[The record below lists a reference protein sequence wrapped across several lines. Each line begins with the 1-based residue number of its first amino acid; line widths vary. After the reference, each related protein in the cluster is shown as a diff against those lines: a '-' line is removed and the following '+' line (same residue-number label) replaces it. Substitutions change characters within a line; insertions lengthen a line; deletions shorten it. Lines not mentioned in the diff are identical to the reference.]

1 MYPPSSPAENG
12 VSSAD
17 LLVSAIEEQRPI
29 VLILGQDAWSES
41 NDGDAVLVKALGR
54 LGRDRNSQRGWSTLL
69 GAEKLP
75 DEFYDWL
82 AERFARRVHPPSLEV
97 LTQLPW
103 SAVFT
108 SSLDPTLKGLLEGR
122 GRQPEVILT
131 ANETPPAARSRTSP
145 PLYHL
150 FSRAGEHDPA
160 ALPPA
165 SRPELNIRRARHV
178 VTLLNRVLE
187 TATTLGL
194 IVVDGFASGRDWLK
208 IDDLLGVLGD
218 AASPQVIWFGGQLHI
233 DGELA
238 EDFDAAVKSNRIV
251 VESRRLGTL
260 IAELRAL
267 DRLPDPMPPDAE
279 APGLISLDNGRS
291 LETTPEERLRVEAVA
306 SIVDDSWT
314 EFLAPLGEDS
324 EYATFRRFHGAVEG
338 PRLLVE
344 GVRRGFA
351 IERDFERQL
360 LRHVSTAITSHARI
374 DTPIIV
380 EGQSGTG
387 KSVALARAVVYAREQ
402 KRMPVLYAIGRIP
415 RSQEVSK
422 FCESAD
428 AAGASTT
435 FAGASTTL
443 IVCDANR
450 DVDDY
455 YDLLIGL
462 RSLGRR
468 VVVMGSQYRKGES
481 PGHRQYLGVEAPAF
495 LSDDERDKLHSLLG
509 PYLGGIPD
517 RDVLEK
523 EHFLALLYH
532 HLPASRARI
541 GAGLGAEAQSAAH
554 LIGRIAQPVVPSIT
568 LLRQR
573 IIESGVLSE
582 YPSLKDMPQEQ
593 SVSNSEEAAKRLID
607 FVMLAGSLSCAV
619 PVNLL
624 IRAVTKHG
632 HDLSLIIHL
641 FQNLDLFR
649 WKEDTLF
656 VGPRLTLEAEVLC
669 RYRFGGAD
677 AEAAG
682 FLELIGSVRGG
693 GIDGRRDERRFLLD
707 LLRQLGPD
715 GIRGERY
722 HSAYVRIARALTKLR
737 KKHGTVDAGLMI
749 QESTFRR
756 YAVRSPIVDESDCL
770 PLLEE
775 ARDVIQLALDG
786 VDDGSIDAP
795 RKTKDNLLVE
805 RATIY
810 GYLARNRAYAHGS
823 AEDTWSAYEA
833 ARTAVRKA
841 VSVTSAYYPL
851 DIGLW
856 TPSDLLKS
864 GALTE
869 LQQADLRADIYST
882 LDQVEP
888 ALLPPQ
894 QREKFHARQ
903 MKVGTVL
910 GDYDLTD
917 RAFSELKD
925 SGSTAGY
932 FLRARDLISCFSRDA
947 DIFDTPEDVAA
958 AKRAAEFL
966 SSHFEKIKDDQRCL
980 RLLLA
985 CQWIVA
991 TGRWPFRGFRQPVPF
1006 DDAKRLDLLAIVRAL
1021 NTASGPATQHLPR
1034 YLEAMLTWLT
1044 DDEQSAIRMFRTLAR
1059 DTGHEFVG
1067 RVKNWHMIT
1076 GTDGSPCRFQGRVE
1090 RERGAGHWTIRV
1102 DGIDRQVDLSSR
1114 RFPHEEISYGRTIRD
1129 FGISFN
1135 FIGPIADPV
1144 R

>member
-1 MYPPSSPAENG
+1 MQLLSPYTENG
-12 VSSAD
+12 VSPAD

-41 NDGDAVLVKALGR
+41 KSGDTVLMKALVR
-54 LGRDRNSQRGWSTLL
+54 LDRDRSSRCGWSTLL
-69 GAEKLP
+69 GAEKVP

-82 AERFARRVHPPSLEV
+82 AERFRRRVHPPSLEV

-108 SSLDPTLKGLLEGR
+108 SSLDPTLKDLLEGR

-131 ANETPPAARSRTSP
+131 ANETPPAARSRARP

-160 ALPPA
+160 ALPPT
-165 SRPELNIRRARHV
+165 SRSELNTRRTRHA

-194 IVVDGFASGRDWLK
+194 VIVDGLASGRDWLR
-208 IDDLLGVLGD
+208 IDNLLGVLGD
-218 AASPQVIWFGGQLHI
+218 AAPHQVIWFGGQPRI
-233 DGELA
+233 DGELV
-238 EDFDAAVKSNRIV
+238 EDFDAAVKSNRII
-251 VESRRLGTL
+251 VEPRRLGSL

-267 DRLPDPMPPDAE
+267 DRLPDPIPPDAE
-279 APGLISLDNGRS
+279 AAGLISLDKGRN

-344 GVRRGFA
+344 GVRRKFA
-351 IERDFERQL
+351 IERDFEPQL
-360 LRHVSTAITSHARI
+360 WRRVSTAIANHARI
-374 DTPIIV
+374 DTPVVV

-387 KSVALARAVVYAREQ
+387 KSVALARIVVYARER
-402 KRMPVLYAIGRIP
+402 KRVPVLYAIGRIP

-422 FCESAD
+422 FCELAD
-428 AAGASTT
+428 AAGD
-435 FAGASTTL
+435 STTL

-468 VVVMGSQYRKGES
+468 VVVLGSRYRKRENS
-481 PGHRQYLGVEAPAF
+481 GHRPYRVEAPAG
-495 LSDDERDKLHSLLG
+495 LSEKERDKLHSLLG
-509 PYLGGIPD
+509 RYLGIPD

-523 EHFLALLYH
+523 DHFLAFLYH
-532 HLPASRARI
+532 RLPASRARI
-541 GAGLGAEAQSAAH
+541 GAGLGAEAQSAAQI
-554 LIGRIAQPVVPSIT
+554 IGRVSQPVDPEINFS

-573 IIESGVLSE
+573 IIKSGILSK
-582 YPSLKDMPQEQ
+582 YPSFIDEPRKQ
-593 SVSNSEEAAKRLID
+593 SVSNSEGAAAKLID
-607 FVMLAGSLSCAV
+607 FVMLSGNLSCEV

-624 IRAVTKHG
+624 IRAVTRYG
-632 HDLSLIIHL
+632 HDLSLIIYL
-641 FQNLDLFR
+641 FRNLDLFR
-649 WKEDTLF
+649 WNKNTLF
-656 VGPRLTLEAEVLC
+656 VGPRLILEAEVLC
-669 RYRFGGAD
+669 RHRFGGAD
-677 AEAAG
+677 AEATG
-682 FLELIGSVRGG
+682 LLELIESVRDG
-693 GIDGRRDERRFLLD
+693 GIDSRRDERRFLLE

-715 GIRGERY
+715 GIRGDRY
-722 HSAYVRIARALTKLR
+722 QSAYVKIALALTKLR
-737 KKHGTVDAGLMI
+737 KKYGTVDAGLMI

-756 YAVRSPIVDESDCL
+756 YAIRYQKVDQNDCL

-786 VDDGSIDAP
+786 VDDGSIYAA

-810 GYLARNRAYAHGS
+810 GFLARNRADSHAS

-888 ALLPPQ
+888 DLLPPQ

-903 MKVGTVL
+903 MIVGTVL
-910 GDYDLTD
+910 GDYHLTD
-917 RAFSELKD
+917 RAFSELRD
-925 SGSTAGY
+925 RGSTAGY
-932 FLRARDLISCFSRDA
+932 FLRARGLISDLSRDA
-947 DIFDTPEDVAA
+947 VVFDTSDVAA
-958 AKRAAEFL
+958 ARRAAEFL
-966 SSHFEKIKDDQRCL
+966 SSHFDRIKDDQRCL
-980 RLLLA
+980 RLLLE
-985 CQWIVA
+985 CRWIVE
-991 TGRWPFRGFRQPVPF
+991 TGRWPFRGLRQPVPF
-1006 DDAKRLDLLAIVRAL
+1006 DPVECRGLLAIVRAL
-1021 NTASGPATQHLPR
+1021 NAASGPSSQPLHR
-1034 YLEAMLTWLT
+1034 YLEAMLTWLIG
-1044 DDEQSAIRMFRTLAR
+1044 DEQSAIRMFRVLAQ
-1059 DTGHEFVG
+1059 DTGHEFGG
-1067 RVKNWHMIT
+1067 RVISRHTIT
-1076 GTDGSPCRFQGRVE
+1076 GTDGVRCRFQGRLE
-1090 RERGAGHWTIRV
+1090 RDRGAGHWTVRV
-1102 DGIDRQVDLSSR
+1102 RVGGVDRQVDLLSR
-1114 RFPHEEISYGRTIRD
+1114 NFPNEEISYGRTIRD
-1129 FGISFN
+1129 FWISFN

>member
-1 MYPPSSPAENG
+1 MRLPSSHTKNG
-12 VSSAD
+12 VSPAD

-41 NDGDAVLVKALGR
+41 KNGDTVLMKALVR
-54 LGRDRNSQRGWSTLL
+54 LGRDRSSQCGWSTLL
-69 GAEKLP
+69 GAEKVP

-82 AERFARRVHPPSLEV
+82 AERFRRRVHPPSLEV
-97 LTQLPW
+97 LIQLPW

-108 SSLDPTLKGLLEGR
+108 SSLDPTLKELLEGR

-131 ANETPPAARSRTSP
+131 ANETPPAARSRARP

-150 FSRAGEHDPA
+150 FSRAGEQDSA

-165 SRPELNIRRARHV
+165 SRPELNIRRTRHV

-194 IVVDGFASGRDWLK
+194 VIVDGLASGRDWLR
-208 IDDLLGVLGD
+208 IDNLLGVLGD
-218 AASPQVIWFGGQLHI
+218 AAPHQVIWFGGRPRI
-233 DGELA
+233 DGELV

-251 VESRRLGTL
+251 VEPRRLGSL

-267 DRLPDPMPPDAE
+267 DRLPDPIPPDAE
-279 APGLISLDNGRS
+279 APGLISLDKGRS

-351 IERDFERQL
+351 IERDFERRLWQ
-360 LRHVSTAITSHARI
+360 HVSTAIANHARI

-387 KSVALARAVVYAREQ
+387 KSVALARAVVYARER
-402 KRMPVLYAIGRIP
+402 KRIPVLYAIGRIP
-415 RSQEVSK
+415 RSHEVSK
-422 FCESAD
+422 FCELAD
-428 AAGASTT
+428 AAGTL
-435 FAGASTTL
+435 TTL

-468 VVVMGSQYRKGES
+468 VVVLGSQYRKGENT
-481 PGHRQYLGVEAPAF
+481 GHRRYSVEAPAR
-495 LSDDERDKLHSLLG
+495 LSDDERDNLHSLLR
-509 PYLGGIPD
+509 PYPGIAD
-517 RDVLEK
+517 RDVSETG
-523 EHFLALLYH
+523 HFLALLYRR
-532 HLPASRARI
+532 LPASRARI

-554 LIGRIAQPVVPSIT
+554 VIGRVSQPVAADLNST
-568 LLRQR
+568 NLLRQR
-573 IIESGVLSE
+573 IIESGVLSK
-582 YPSLKDMPQEQ
+582 YPSLMDEPREQ
-593 SVSNSEEAAKRLID
+593 SVSNAEEAAAKLID
-607 FVMLAGSLSCAV
+607 FVMLSGSLDCEV

-624 IRAVTKHG
+624 IRAVAKHG
-632 HDLSLIIHL
+632 HDLSSIAHL
-641 FQNLDLFR
+641 FRNLDLFR
-649 WKEDTLF
+649 WDENTLL
-656 VGPRLTLEAEVLC
+656 VGPRLILEAEVLC

-677 AEAAG
+677 AEATG
-682 FLELIGSVRGG
+682 LLEIIESVRDG
-693 GIDGRRDERRFLLD
+693 GIDSRREERRFLLD
-707 LLRQLGPD
+707 LLRQIGPD
-715 GIRGERY
+715 GIRGKRY
-722 HSAYVRIARALTKLR
+722 RSAYVNIARALTKLR

-749 QESTFRR
+749 RESTFRR
-756 YAVRSPIVDESDCL
+756 NAIRYQKVDEHDCL

-775 ARDVIQLALDG
+775 ARDVIQIALDG
-786 VDDGSIDAP
+786 VDDGSIYAT
-795 RKTKDNLLVE
+795 RKTKDNLLGE
-805 RATIY
+805 RAAIY
-810 GYLARNRAYAHGS
+810 GFLARNRAEAHGS

-833 ARTAVRKA
+833 ARTAIRKA

-856 TPSDLLKS
+856 TPSDLLES

-888 ALLPPQ
+888 AALPPQ
-894 QREKFHARQ
+894 QREKFHERQ
-903 MKVGTVL
+903 MRVGTVL
-910 GDYDLTD
+910 RDYDLTD
-917 RAFSELKD
+917 RAFAELEE

-932 FLRARDLISCFSRDA
+932 FLRARGHISDLSCDA
-947 DIFDTPEDVAA
+947 VVFDTPEDVAA

-966 SSHFEKIKDDQRCL
+966 SSHFERIKDDQRCL
-980 RLLLA
+980 RLLLE
-985 CQWIVA
+985 CRWIVE
-991 TGRWPFRGFRQPVPF
+991 TGRRPFRGLRQPVPF
-1006 DDAKRLDLLAIVRAL
+1006 DQTKRHDLLAIVRAL
-1021 NTASGPATQHLPR
+1021 NAASLPAAQHLHR
-1034 YLEAMLTWLT
+1034 YLEAMMTWLAG
-1044 DDEQSAIRMFRTLAR
+1044 DEQSAIRLFRELAM
-1059 DTGHEFVG
+1059 DTDHEFGG
-1067 RVKNWHMIT
+1067 RVISRHTIT
-1076 GTDGSPCRFQGRVE
+1076 GTNGTPCRFDGRVE
-1090 RERGAGHWTIRV
+1090 RDRGAGHWTIRV
-1102 DGIDRQVDLSSR
+1102 EGIGRQVDLLSR
-1114 RFPHEEISYGRTIRD
+1114 SFPHEEISRGRTIRD

>member
-1 MYPPSSPAENG
+1 MNLPSPHTENG
-12 VSSAD
+12 ASPAD

-29 VLILGQDAWSES
+29 VLILGQGAWSES
-41 NDGDAVLVKALGR
+41 NNGDAVLVKALGR
-54 LGRDRNSQRGWSTLL
+54 LGRDQNLQNGWSTLL
-69 GAEKLP
+69 SAEALP
-75 DEFYDWL
+75 GEFYDWL
-82 AERFARRVHPPSLEV
+82 AERFTRRVHPPSIEV

-108 SSLDPTLKGLLEGR
+108 SSLDPTLQGLLEGR

-131 ANETPPAARSRTSP
+131 ANETPPVARSRARP

-150 FSRAGEHDPA
+150 FSRADAHDPA

-165 SRPELNIRRARHV
+165 SRADLNIRRTRHV

-187 TATTLGL
+187 TATKLGL
-194 IVVDGFASGRDWLK
+194 VVVDGFASGRDWLK

-218 AASPQVIWFGGQLHI
+218 VTSPQVIWFGGQPRI
-233 DGELA
+233 NGELV

-251 VESRRLGTL
+251 VEPRRLGTL

-279 APGLISLDNGRS
+279 APGLISLGEGRC

-314 EFLAPLGEDS
+314 GFLEPLGEDS
-324 EYATFRRFHGAVEG
+324 EYAKFRRFHGAVEG

-351 IERDFERQL
+351 IERDFERKL
-360 LRHVSTAITSHARI
+360 WRHVSAAIANHARI
-374 DTPIIV
+374 DTPIMV

-387 KSVALARAVVYAREQ
+387 KSVALARVVVYART
-402 KRMPVLYAIGRIP
+402 RMRIPVLYAIGRIP
-415 RSQEVSK
+415 RSHEVSK
-422 FCESAD
+422 FCELAD
-428 AAGASTT
+428 A
-435 FAGASTTL
+435 AGASTTL

-468 VVVMGSQYRKGES
+468 VVLLGSQYLKGENTR
-481 PGHRQYLGVEAPAF
+481 HRPYRVEAPDY
-495 LSDDERDKLHSLLG
+495 LSEKERDDLHSILG
-509 PYLGGIPD
+509 RHLDIPS

-523 EHFLALLYH
+523 KHFLAFLYR

-541 GAGLGAEAQSAAH
+541 GVGLGAEAQSAAH
-554 LIGRIAQPVVPSIT
+554 IIGRVSQPVDPDLNSN

-573 IIESGVLSE
+573 IIESGILSK
-582 YPSLKDMPQEQ
+582 YPSLIDEPQEQ
-593 SVSNSEEAAKRLID
+593 PVSNSEAAATRLID
-607 FVMLAGSLSCAV
+607 FVMLAGSLGCAV

-624 IRAVTKHG
+624 VRAVTKHG

-656 VGPRLTLEAEVLC
+656 VGPRLPLEAEVLC

-677 AEAAG
+677 AEATG
-682 FLELIGSVRGG
+682 LLELIESVRSD
-693 GIDGRRDERRFLLD
+693 GIDDRQDERRFLLD

-715 GIRGERY
+715 GVRGERY
-722 HSAYVRIARALTKLR
+722 HSAYVKIALALTKLR
-737 KKHGTVDAGLMI
+737 KKYGTVDAGLMI
-749 QESTFRR
+749 QESRFRR
-756 YAVRSPIVDESDCL
+756 YAVRYQKVDEHDCL

-775 ARDVIQLALDG
+775 ARDVIQRALDG
-786 VDDGSIDAP
+786 VDDGSIYAA
-795 RKTKDNLLVE
+795 RKTKDSLLGE
-805 RATIY
+805 RAAIY
-810 GYLARNRAYAHGS
+810 GFLARNRADSHAS

-833 ARTAVRKA
+833 ARTAIRKA
-841 VSVTSAYYPL
+841 VSVTSAYHPL

-888 ALLPPQ
+888 AALPPQ
-894 QREKFHARQ
+894 QRKKFHARQ
-903 MKVGTVL
+903 MMVGTVL
-910 GDYDLTD
+910 RDYVLTD
-917 RAFSELKD
+917 IAFAELEA
-925 SGSTAGY
+925 SGSAAGY
-932 FLRARDLISCFSRDA
+932 YLRARDLISHFSRDTVV
-947 DIFDTPEDVAA
+947 FDTLEDVAA

-966 SSHFEKIKDDQRCL
+966 SSHFERIKDDQRCL

-985 CQWIVA
+985 CRWIVA
-991 TGRWPFRGFRQPVPF
+991 TGRWPFRGERQPVPF
-1006 DDAKRLDLLAIVRAL
+1006 DDTKRRDLLAIVRAL
-1021 NTASGPATQHLPR
+1021 NAVSGPVAQHLSR
-1034 YLEAMLTWLT
+1034 YLEATLTWLT
-1044 DDEQSAIRMFRTLAR
+1044 DDEQSAIQMFRMLAQ
-1059 DTGHEFVG
+1059 DTNHEFGG
-1067 RVKNWHMIT
+1067 RVFRRHMIT
-1076 GTDGSPCRFQGRVE
+1076 GTDGTPCRFQGRVE
-1090 RERGAGHWTIRV
+1090 RERDAGHWTIRV
-1102 DGIDRQVDLSSR
+1102 DGIDRQVDLLSR
-1114 RFPHEEISYGRTIRD
+1114 SFPHEEISYGRTIRD

>member
-1 MYPPSSPAENG
+1 MQLLSPYTENG
-12 VSSAD
+12 VSPAD

-41 NDGDAVLVKALGR
+41 KSGDTVLMKALVR
-54 LGRDRNSQRGWSTLL
+54 LDRDRSSRCGWSTLL
-69 GAEKLP
+69 DAEKVP

-82 AERFARRVHPPSLEV
+82 AERFRRRVHPPSLEV

-108 SSLDPTLKGLLEGR
+108 SSLDPTLKDLMEGR

-131 ANETPPAARSRTSP
+131 ASETPPAARSRARP

-165 SRPELNIRRARHV
+165 SRPELNIRRTRHA

-194 IVVDGFASGRDWLK
+194 VIVDGFASGRDWLR
-208 IDDLLGVLGD
+208 IDNLLGVLGD
-218 AASPQVIWFGGQLHI
+218 AAPHQVIWFGGQPRI
-233 DGELA
+233 DGELV

-251 VESRRLGTL
+251 VESRRLGSL

-279 APGLISLDNGRS
+279 APGFISLDKDRS

-344 GVRRGFA
+344 GARRKFA
-351 IERDFERQL
+351 IERDFEPQL
-360 LRHVSTAITSHARI
+360 WRHVSTAIANHARI

-387 KSVALARAVVYAREQ
+387 KSVALARIIVYARER
-402 KRMPVLYAIGRIP
+402 KRVPVLYAIGRIP

-428 AAGASTT
+428 AAGD
-435 FAGASTTL
+435 STTL

-450 DVDDY
+450 DIDDY

-468 VVVMGSQYRKGES
+468 VVVLGSQYRKRENT
-481 PGHRQYLGVEAPAF
+481 GHRPYRVEAPAY
-495 LSDDERDKLHSLLG
+495 LSEKERDKLHSLLG
-509 PYLGGIPD
+509 RYLGIPD
-517 RDVLEK
+517 RDVFETK
-523 EHFLALLYH
+523 HFLAFLYH
-532 HLPASRARI
+532 RLPASRARI

-554 LIGRIAQPVVPSIT
+554 EIGRIAQPVPDIT

-573 IIESGVLSE
+573 IIKSGVLSE
-582 YPSLKDMPQEQ
+582 YPSLTDKPQEQ
-593 SVSNSEEAAKRLID
+593 SISNSDETATRLID
-607 FVMLAGSLSCAV
+607 FVMLAGSISCEV

-632 HDLSLIIHL
+632 HDLSLVIHL

-649 WKEDTLF
+649 WNKNTLS
-656 VGPRLTLEAEVLC
+656 VGPRLILEAEVLC
-669 RYRFGGAD
+669 RHRFGGAD
-677 AEAAG
+677 AEATG
-682 FLELIGSVRGG
+682 LLELIESVRDG
-693 GIDGRRDERRFLLD
+693 GIDSRRDERRFLLE

-715 GIRGERY
+715 GIRGDRY
-722 HSAYVRIARALTKLR
+722 QSAYVRIARALTKLR

-756 YAVRSPIVDESDCL
+756 YAIRYQKVDQNDCL

-786 VDDGSIDAP
+786 VDDGSIYAA

-810 GYLARNRAYAHGS
+810 GFLARNRADSHAS

-856 TPSDLLKS
+856 TPSDILRS

-869 LQQADLRADIYST
+869 FA
-882 LDQVEP
+882 
-888 ALLPPQ
+888 
-894 QREKFHARQ
+894 
-903 MKVGTVL
+903 
-910 GDYDLTD
+910 
-917 RAFSELKD
+917 
-925 SGSTAGY
+925 AG
-932 FLRARDLISCFSRDA
+932 R
-947 DIFDTPEDVAA
+947 P
-958 AKRAAEFL
+958 K
-966 SSHFEKIKDDQRCL
+966 
-980 RLLLA
+980 
-985 CQWIVA
+985 
-991 TGRWPFRGFRQPVPF
+991 G
-1006 DDAKRLDLLAIVRAL
+1006 
-1021 NTASGPATQHLPR
+1021 
-1034 YLEAMLTWLT
+1034 
-1044 DDEQSAIRMFRTLAR
+1044 
-1059 DTGHEFVG
+1059 
-1067 RVKNWHMIT
+1067 
-1076 GTDGSPCRFQGRVE
+1076 
-1090 RERGAGHWTIRV
+1090 
-1102 DGIDRQVDLSSR
+1102 
-1114 RFPHEEISYGRTIRD
+1114 
-1129 FGISFN
+1129 
-1135 FIGPIADPV
+1135 
-1144 R
+1144 

>member
-1 MYPPSSPAENG
+1 MRQLLSPHTENG

-17 LLVSAIEEQRPI
+17 LLVTAIEDQRPI

-41 NDGDAVLVKALGR
+41 NNGDTVLVKALVR
-54 LGRDRNSQRGWSTLL
+54 LGCDRNSQRGWSTLL
-69 GAEKLP
+69 GAEKVP

-82 AERFARRVHPPSLEV
+82 AERFARRVHPSSLEV

-108 SSLDPTLKGLLEGR
+108 SSLDPTLKELLEGR

-131 ANETPPAARSRTSP
+131 ANETPPVARSRARP

-165 SRPELNIRRARHV
+165 SRSELNIRRTRHV

-187 TATTLGL
+187 TATKLGL
-194 IVVDGFASGRDWLK
+194 VVVDGFASGRDWLK

-218 AASPQVIWFGGQLHI
+218 VASPQVIWFGGQPSI
-233 DGELA
+233 DGELV

-251 VESRRLGTL
+251 VEPRRLGTL

-267 DRLPDPMPPDAE
+267 DRLPDPIPPDTD
-279 APGLISLDNGRS
+279 APGLISLDKGRS
-291 LETTPEERLRVEAVA
+291 LETMPEERLRVEAVA

-324 EYATFRRFHGAVEG
+324 KYATFRRFHGAVEG
-338 PRLLVE
+338 PRLLVD

-351 IERDFERQL
+351 IERDFERKL
-360 LRHVSTAITSHARI
+360 LRHVSVAVANHARI

-387 KSVALARAVVYAREQ
+387 KSVALARAVVYARER
-402 KRMPVLYAIGRIP
+402 KRIPVLYAIGRIP
-415 RSQEVSK
+415 RSHEVSK

-428 AAGASTT
+428 AAGAP
-435 FAGASTTL
+435 TTL

-468 VVVMGSQYRKGES
+468 VVVLGSQYRKGETT
-481 PGHRQYLGVEAPAF
+481 GHRRYSVEAPAF
-495 LSDDERDKLHSLLG
+495 LSDDERDKLHSLLR
-509 PYLGGIPD
+509 PYLGIPD
-517 RDVLEK
+517 RDVLET
-523 EHFLALLYH
+523 EHFLAFLYH
-532 HLPASRARI
+532 RLPASRARI
-541 GAGLGAEAQSAAH
+541 GAGLGAEAQSAADV
-554 LIGRIAQPVVPSIT
+554 IGRVSQPADPDLSSN

-582 YPSLKDMPQEQ
+582 YPSLIDRPREQ
-593 SVSNSEEAAKRLID
+593 PVSNSEEAATRLID
-607 FVMLAGSLSCAV
+607 FVMLAGGLSCEV
-619 PVNLL
+619 PFNLL

-649 WKEDTLF
+649 WSKDTLF

-669 RYRFGGAD
+669 RYRFGGPD
-677 AEAAG
+677 AEATG
-682 FLELIGSVRGG
+682 LLELIESVRDG
-693 GIDGRRDERRFLLD
+693 GIDSRRDERQFLLD
-707 LLRQLGPD
+707 LLRHLGPD

-722 HSAYVRIARALTKLR
+722 QSAYVKVACALTKLR
-737 KKHGTVDAGLMI
+737 KKHGTVDARLMI

-756 YAVRSPIVDESDCL
+756 NAIRYQKVDENDCL

-775 ARDVIQLALDG
+775 AREVIQLALDG
-786 VDDGSIDAP
+786 VDDGSIYAT

-810 GYLARNRAYAHGS
+810 GFLARNRADSHAS

-833 ARTAVRKA
+833 ARTAIRKA

-856 TPSDLLKS
+856 TPSDILRS

-888 ALLPPQ
+888 DLLPPQ

-903 MKVGTVL
+903 MIVGTVL

-917 RAFSELKD
+917 RAFSELRD

-932 FLRARDLISCFSRDA
+932 FLRARDLISHFSRDA
-947 DIFDTPEDVAA
+947 VVLDTSEDVTAA
-958 AKRAAEFL
+958 TRAAEFL
-966 SSHFEKIKDDQRCL
+966 SSHFDKIKDDQRCL

-985 CQWIVA
+985 CRWIVA
-991 TGRWPFRGFRQPVPF
+991 TGRWPFRGERQPVPF
-1006 DDAKRLDLLAIVRAL
+1006 DPTKCRDLLAIVRAL
-1021 NTASGPATQHLPR
+1021 NAASGPAAQHLHR
-1034 YLEAMLTWLT
+1034 YLDAMLTWLT
-1044 DDEQSAIRMFRTLAR
+1044 DDEQSAIRMFRVLAQ
-1059 DTGHEFVG
+1059 DTGHEFGG
-1067 RVKNWHMIT
+1067 RVISRHTIT
-1076 GTDGSPCRFQGRVE
+1076 GYDGTPRRFQGRVE
-1090 RERGAGHWTIRV
+1090 RDRGAGHWTIRV
-1102 DGIDRQVDLSSR
+1102 DGIDRQVDLLSH
-1114 RFPHEEISYGRTIRD
+1114 RFPREEISYGRTIRD
-1129 FGISFN
+1129 FWISFN

>member
-1 MYPPSSPAENG
+1 MKLPSPHTENG
-12 VSSAD
+12 VSPAD

-41 NDGDAVLVKALGR
+41 NNGDAVLVKALGR
-54 LGRDRNSQRGWSTLL
+54 LGRDLNLQNGWSTLL
-69 GAEKLP
+69 GAERVP

-82 AERFARRVHPPSLEV
+82 AERFRRRVHPPSLEV

-108 SSLDPTLKGLLEGR
+108 SSLDPTLQGLLEGR

-131 ANETPPAARSRTSP
+131 ANETPPAARSRARP

-165 SRPELNIRRARHV
+165 SRPELNIRRTRHA

-194 IVVDGFASGRDWLK
+194 VVVDGFASGRDWLK
-208 IDDLLGVLGD
+208 IDNLLGVIG
-218 AASPQVIWFGGQLHI
+218 AAAPRQVIWFGGQPRI
-233 DGELA
+233 DGELV

-251 VESRRLGTL
+251 VEPRRLGTL

-279 APGLISLDNGRS
+279 APGLISLGEDRC

-314 EFLAPLGEDS
+314 GFLEPLGGDS
-324 EYATFRRFHGAVEG
+324 EYAKFRRFHGAVEG

-344 GVRRGFA
+344 GVRRDFA
-351 IERDFERQL
+351 MERDFEPQL
-360 LRHVSTAITSHARI
+360 RRHVSSAIANHAKTK
-374 DTPIIV
+374 TPIVV

-387 KSVALARAVVYAREQ
+387 KSVALARIVVYARER
-402 KRMPVLYAIGRIP
+402 KRIPVLYAIGRIP

-428 AAGASTT
+428 AAGA
-435 FAGASTTL
+435 ATTL

-468 VVVMGSQYRKGES
+468 AVVLGSQYRKGENT
-481 PGHRQYLGVEAPAF
+481 GHRRYLSVEAPDC
-495 LSDDERDKLHSLLG
+495 LSDDERDKLHSLLES
-509 PYLGGIPD
+509 YLGIPD
-517 RDVLEK
+517 RYVLET
-523 EHFLALLYH
+523 EHFLAFLYH

-554 LIGRIAQPVVPSIT
+554 VIDRVSQPVDPDLN

-573 IIESGVLSE
+573 IVESGVLSK
-582 YPSLKDMPQEQ
+582 YPSLKDKPQEQ
-593 SVSNSEEAAKRLID
+593 PVSDSEDVAARLID
-607 FVMLAGSLSCAV
+607 FVMLAGSLDCNV

-632 HDLSLIIHL
+632 HDLSLIAHL
-641 FQNLDLFR
+641 FRNLDLFR
-649 WKEDTLF
+649 WNENTLL
-656 VGPRLTLEAEVLC
+656 VGPRLPLEAKVLC

-677 AEAAG
+677 AEATG
-682 FLELIGSVRGG
+682 LLELIASVRDG
-693 GIDGRRDERRFLLD
+693 GIDSRRDERRFLLD

-715 GIRGERY
+715 GIRVGPDGIRGGRY
-722 HSAYVRIARALTKLR
+722 RYRSAYVKIAGALTKLR
-737 KKHGTVDAGLMI
+737 KKHGIVDAELMI

-756 YAVRSPIVDESDCL
+756 YAVRYQVVDENDCL

-775 ARDVIQLALDG
+775 ARDIIQRALDG
-786 VDDGSIDAP
+786 VDDGSIYAA

-810 GYLARNRAYAHGS
+810 GFLARNRADAHGS

-833 ARTAVRKA
+833 ARTAIRKA

-864 GALTE
+864 GVLTE

-888 ALLPPQ
+888 AALPPR

-903 MKVGTVL
+903 MIVGTVL
-910 GDYDLTD
+910 RDYDLTD
-917 RAFSELKD
+917 RAFSELEA
-925 SGSTAGY
+925 SGSAAGY
-932 FLRARDLISCFSRDA
+932 FLRARGIISHFSRDA
-947 DIFDTPEDVAA
+947 AFDTPEDVAA
-958 AKRAAEFL
+958 AKHAAEFL
-966 SSHFEKIKDDQRCL
+966 NSHFERIKDDQRCL
-980 RLLLA
+980 RLLLE
-985 CQWIVA
+985 CRWIVA
-991 TGRWPFRGFRQPVPF
+991 TGRWPFRGERQPVPF
-1006 DDAKRLDLLAIVRAL
+1006 DHTERLDLLAIVRAL
-1021 NTASGPATQHLPR
+1021 NAASGPAAQHLPR

-1044 DDEQSAIRMFRTLAR
+1044 DDEQSAIRMFRALAQ
-1059 DTGHEFVG
+1059 DTNHEFGG
-1067 RVKNWHMIT
+1067 RVIRRHTIT
-1076 GTDGSPCRFQGRVE
+1076 GTDGAPCRFQGRVE
-1090 RERGAGHWTIRV
+1090 RERDAGHWTIRI
-1102 DGIDRQVDLSSR
+1102 DGIDRQVDLLSR
-1114 RFPHEEISYGRTIRD
+1114 SFPHEEIFYGRTIRD

>member
-1 MYPPSSPAENG
+1 MQLMAPHTENG
-12 VSSAD
+12 VSPAD

-41 NDGDAVLVKALGR
+41 KNGDTILVKALVR
-54 LGRDRNSQRGWSTLL
+54 LGRDRDSQCGWSTLL
-69 GAEKLP
+69 GAERVP

-82 AERFARRVHPPSLEV
+82 AERFRRRVHPPSLEV

-108 SSLDPTLKGLLEGR
+108 SSLDPTLKELLEGR
-122 GRQPEVILT
+122 GRQPDVILT
-131 ANETPPAARSRTSP
+131 ANETPPSARSRARP

-150 FSRAGEHDPA
+150 FSRAGEHDPE
-160 ALPPA
+160 ALPPEN
-165 SRPELNIRRARHV
+165 RPELNIRRTRHA

-187 TATTLGL
+187 TTTTLGL
-194 IVVDGFASGRDWLK
+194 VVVDGFASGRDWLR
-208 IDDLLGVLGD
+208 IDNLLGVLGD
-218 AASPQVIWFGGQLHI
+218 AAPRQVIWFGGKPRI
-233 DGELA
+233 DGELV

-251 VESRRLGTL
+251 VEPRRLGTL
-260 IAELRAL
+260 VAELRAL
-267 DRLPDPMPPDAE
+267 DRLPDPMPPDTE
-279 APGLISLDNGRS
+279 APGLISLDKDRR

-314 EFLAPLGEDS
+314 EFLVPLGKDS

-351 IERDFERQL
+351 IERDFEPKL
-360 LRHVSTAITSHARI
+360 WRHVSAAIANHARI
-374 DTPIIV
+374 DTPIMV

-387 KSVALARAVVYAREQ
+387 KSVALARVVVYARER
-402 KRMPVLYAIGRIP
+402 KRIPVLYAIGRIP

-422 FCESAD
+422 FCELAD
-428 AAGASTT
+428 SNGAM
-435 FAGASTTL
+435 ATL

-468 VVVMGSQYRKGES
+468 VVVLGSRYRKGENKR
-481 PGHRQYLGVEAPAF
+481 HRRYRVEAPAF
-495 LSDDERDKLHSLLG
+495 LSDDERDNLHRLLG
-509 PYLGGIPD
+509 PYLGLPN
-517 RDVLEK
+517 RDVLET
-523 EHFLALLYH
+523 EHFLAFLYR

-541 GAGLGAEAQSAAH
+541 GVGLGAEAQSAAH
-554 LIGRIAQPVVPSIT
+554 IMSRVSQPADHDT
-568 LLRQR
+568 LLLRQR
-573 IIESGVLSE
+573 IIESGILSK
-582 YPSLKDMPQEQ
+582 YPSFTDEPREQ
-593 SVSNSEEAAKRLID
+593 SISNSEEGPAKLID
-607 FVMLAGSLSCAV
+607 LVMLAGNLSCDV

-649 WKEDTLF
+649 WNKNTLF

-677 AEAAG
+677 AEATG
-682 FLELIGSVRGG
+682 LIELIESVRDG
-693 GIDGRRDERRFLLD
+693 GIDSQRDERRFLLD
-707 LLRQLGPD
+707 LLQQIGPD

-722 HSAYVRIARALTKLR
+722 QSAYVKIAGALTKLR
-737 KKHGTVDAGLMI
+737 KKHGTVDAGFMI

-756 YAVRSPIVDESDCL
+756 YAIRYQKVAENDCL

-786 VDDGSIDAP
+786 VDDGSIYAA

-810 GYLARNRAYAHGS
+810 GFLARNRADSHAS

-833 ARTAVRKA
+833 ARTAIRKA

-856 TPSDLLKS
+856 TPSDILRS
-864 GALTE
+864 GSLTE

-888 ALLPPQ
+888 AALPPQ
-894 QREKFHARQ
+894 QREKFHERQ
-903 MKVGTVL
+903 MRVGAVL
-910 GDYDLTD
+910 RDYHLTNL
-917 RAFSELKD
+917 AFSELED
-925 SGSTAGY
+925 VGSTAGY
-932 FLRARDLISCFSRDA
+932 FLRARGLISDLSRDA
-947 DIFDTPEDVAA
+947 FVLDTPDVAA
-958 AKRAAEFL
+958 AEGAAEFL
-966 SSHFEKIKDDQRCL
+966 SSHFDKIKDDQRCL
-980 RLLLA
+980 RLLLE
-985 CQWIVA
+985 CKWIVE
-991 TGRWPFRGFRQPVPF
+991 TGRWPFRGLRQPVPF
-1006 DDAKRLDLLAIVRAL
+1006 DPAKCRGLLAIVRAL
-1021 NTASGPATQHLPR
+1021 NAASGPAAQPLHR
-1034 YLEAMLTWLT
+1034 YLDAMLTWLT
-1044 DDEQSAIRMFRTLAR
+1044 DDEQSAIRMFRALAQ
-1059 DTGHEFVG
+1059 DTGHEFGG
-1067 RVKNWHMIT
+1067 RVISRHTIT
-1076 GTDGSPCRFQGRVE
+1076 GADGATCRFQGRVE
-1090 RERGAGHWTIRV
+1090 RDRGAGHWTVRV
-1102 DGIDRQVDLSSR
+1102 QVGGIDRQVDLLSR
-1114 RFPHEEISYGRTIRD
+1114 SFPNEEVTYGRTIRD